1 MIKPVTY
8 QGVFN
13 FKANLYALEIKS
25 RFIDQNNADGF
36 YKGYGEELAAN
47 TLESGIEIGT
57 GAFLVQ
63 GRMNEITEAE
73 MLSVPVNEASCG
85 YVVARIETFHPSDE
99 ENCILK
105 VYTAQSFDEIVL
117 RKDDVYSSAADETN
131 KVYELPLYS
140 FVVSGGEITEL
151 KKLISP
157 IEDYSKVKTL
167 ADEALTAAVSA
178 VSSSESA
185 VSTANIA
192 AEKAHTAYTSAVSAS
207 KNSVS
212 AVTIAQKAEA
222 TVKREHTAMSAEIEE
237 LAAAI
242 ANGQGTLI
250 RDNGE
255 FLAIYDRE
263 NIIENNDTVVIDGGG
278 V

>member
-73 MLSVPVNEASCG
+73 TLSIPVNETSCG
-85 YVVARIETFHPSDE
+85 YIVARIETFHPSDE
-99 ENCILK
+99 ENCTLK
-105 VYTAQSFDEIVL
+105 VYTGQSFDEIVL

-140 FVVSGGEITEL
+140 FVVSDGAITEL

-157 IEDYSKVKTL
+157 IEDYSKVKIL
-167 ADEALTAAVSA
+167 ADEALSTAINA

-185 VSTANIA
+185 VSTANTA

-250 RDNGE
+250 RDNGK
-255 FLAIYDRE
+255 FLAIYDTE
-263 NIIENNDTVVIDGGG
+263 NIIENNDAVVIDGGG

>member
-25 RFIDQNNADGF
+25 RFIDQNNANGF
-36 YKGYGEELAAN
+36 YKGYGNELSAN
-47 TLESGIEIGT
+47 VDGSIIEIGT

-73 MLSVPVNEASCG
+73 SLIVPASEPSCG
-85 YVVARIETFHPSDE
+85 YIVARIETFHPSDE
-99 ENCILK
+99 ENCVLK

-131 KVYELPLYS
+131 KIYELPLYS
-140 FVVSGGEITEL
+140 FVVSDGEITEL
-151 KKLISP
+151 TKLVSP
-157 IEDYSKVKTL
+157 IEDYSKIKAL
-167 ADEALTAAVSA
+167 ADTAFTSA
-178 VSSSESA
+178 ANAIYLSENA
-185 VSTANIA
+185 VSTASA
-192 AEKAHTAYTSAVSAS
+192 AADKAHTAFTSAVSAS

-212 AVTIAQKAEA
+212 AVAIAQNAEA
-222 TVKREHTAMSAEIEE
+222 TVKREHFAMTSEIKE

-255 FLAIYDRE
+255 FLAIYDTSE
-263 NIIENNDTVVIDGGG
+263 IIENHDTVVIDGGG
-278 V
+278 A

>member
-73 MLSVPVNEASCG
+73 TLSIPVNETSCG
-85 YVVARIETFHPSDE
+85 YIVARIETFHPSDE
-99 ENCILK
+99 ENCTLK
-105 VYTAQSFDEIVL
+105 VYTGQSFDEIVL

-140 FVVSGGEITEL
+140 FVVSDGAITEL

-157 IEDYSKVKTL
+157 IEDYSKVKIL
-167 ADEALTAAVSA
+167 ADEALSTAINA

-185 VSTANIA
+185 VSTANTA

-250 RDNGE
+250 RDNGK
-255 FLAIYDRE
+255 FLAIYDTE
-263 NIIENNDTVVIDGGG
+263 NIIENNDTVVMDGGG

>member
-36 YKGYGEELAAN
+36 YKGYGDELAAN
-47 TLESGIEIGT
+47 TSESGIEIGT

-73 MLSVPVNEASCG
+73 MLSVPVNEASCC

-192 AEKAHTAYTSAVSAS
+192 AEKAHTAYTTAVSAS

-255 FLAIYDRE
+255 FLAIYDTE